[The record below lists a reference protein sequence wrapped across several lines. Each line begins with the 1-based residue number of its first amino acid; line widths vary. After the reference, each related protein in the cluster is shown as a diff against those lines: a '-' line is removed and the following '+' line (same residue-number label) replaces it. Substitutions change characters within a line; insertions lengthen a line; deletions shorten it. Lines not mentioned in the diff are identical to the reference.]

1 MRTARLQYA
10 NGFATETS
18 NTECVKDE
26 RMSKEKGFTLIELMT
41 TLGIVTILA
50 AVAIPNLQSFTM
62 NSRQTGGIND
72 IVMGM
77 RAARNL
83 AITTNSRVTMCA
95 SESGTNCDG
104 ANWNQGWIV
113 FADLDADQSVD
124 PGETIARS
132 GGSNETLDISSGQ
145 FGRFLVYR
153 PNGRVMNANVA
164 QNSGSFSIC
173 DDRGTAYAKSIML
186 DLSGRPRAIDKY
198 SGIPM
203 PVSC

>member
-1 MRTARLQYA
+1 M
-10 NGFATETS
+10 S
-18 NTECVKDE
+18 N
-26 RMSKEKGFTLIELMT
+26 EKGFTLIELMT

-77 RAARNL
+77 RAARNT

-95 SESGTNCDG
+95 SKSGTNCE
-104 ANWNQGWIV
+104 ATEWNQGWIV
-113 FADLDADQSVD
+113 FVDTDADQTVD
-124 PGETIARS
+124 AGESIIRS
-132 GGSNETLDISSGQ
+132 GGSNETLTIKSGQ
-145 FGRFLVYR
+145 FGNFLVYR

-164 QNSGSFSIC
+164 QNSGTFSIC

-186 DLSGRPRAIDKY
+186 DLSGRARAIDKNV
-198 SGIPM
+198 GIPM